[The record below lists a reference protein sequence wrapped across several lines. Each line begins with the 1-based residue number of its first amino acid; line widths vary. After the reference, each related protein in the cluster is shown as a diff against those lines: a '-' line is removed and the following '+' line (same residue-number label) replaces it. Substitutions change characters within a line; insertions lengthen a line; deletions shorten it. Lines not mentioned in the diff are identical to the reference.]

1 MAMPAPADRTEATPL
16 APHRRQERA
25 VLAVLVAQHRR
36 VIGRVELSRL
46 AGLGDVSARRCDSVL
61 VALRRMLGPDAI
73 VTVRGRGWRLAP
85 SALAAAQALLDP
97 APS

>member
-1 MAMPAPADRTEATPL
+1 
-16 APHRRQERA
+16 
-25 VLAVLVAQHRR
+25 
-36 VIGRVELSRL
+36 
-46 AGLGDVSARRCDSVL
+46 
-61 VALRRMLGPDAI
+61 MLGPDAI